1 MNFFKRT
8 LIFSVLMISSLLI
21 FSCESDDSINDS
33 SNPDVSELLT
43 EISTAPDMEFKFEG
57 KITDDAGIS
66 SIRIYYADWFLDKTI
81 QLKESPKEYD
91 LNYKFSTPENVT
103 VGSSHTVQV
112 EITDLGGNLVTREV
126 VVTLDLDVTNPE
138 LTFNSPQDGLNYISG
153 EPLPVSIEVSDNN
166 ELQSLHV
173 MSEDLNLDEVI
184 QFSNEEIN
192 FNYTNEIQIP
202 NELLGSVEL
211 TATVTDA
218 GGNETSKTINF
229 TISSDISYAQ
239 VFVVGG
245 PTWYDWDPSKAT
257 RMWQNPSNDEEFIVE
272 FYYNSG
278 TDFKF
283 LGQLDWSPYNW
294 GLNPNDN
301 TRITNSQDSE
311 GIELPDGDGYYR
323 VTFNPYQLD
332 YSYEKMTVDIDQKD
346 EMYLVGKGFVGYDLD
361 WSPADA
367 IPMTK
372 DSNNPYVFTID
383 IEFSDEVDL
392 KYLGQN
398 DGWGPY
404 DAGFE
409 VGGEQQLPVNYVK
422 GVTGDGSP
430 DLKFRQ
436 QAGTYRVNYDYFL
449 LRTTIQ
455 PVE

>member
-1 MNFFKRT
+1 MKYFKRT
-8 LIFSVLMISSLLI
+8 LILSVLIISSVLI

-43 EISTAPDMEFKFEG
+43 EISTAPEMEFTFEG

-81 QLKESPKEYD
+81 QLKESPKEYT
-91 LNYKFSTPENVT
+91 LNYKFSVPENVT

-112 EITDLGGNLVTREV
+112 DITDLGVNTITREV
-126 VVTLDLDVTNPE
+126 VVTLDLDVTSPE
-138 LTFNSPQDGLNYISG
+138 LKFNNPQDGLSYIAG
-153 EPLPVSIEVSDNN
+153 EALPISIDVSDDN
-166 ELQSLHV
+166 ELQSLNV
-173 MSEDLNLDEVI
+173 MSDALNLDEVI
-184 QFSNEEIN
+184 DFSNGETSY
-192 FNYTNEIQIP
+192 NYANEIQIP
-202 NELLGSVEL
+202 SELLGSVEL
-211 TATVTDA
+211 TVMVTDST
-218 GGNETSKTINF
+218 GNETSKTI
-229 TISSDISYAQ
+229 TIRISSDITYSQ

-257 RMWQNPSNDEEFIVE
+257 RMRQNPTNDEEFIVE

-283 LGQLDWSPYNW
+283 LGQQDWEPYNW
-294 GLNPNDN
+294 GLNPSDD
-301 TRITNSQDSE
+301 TQIINSQESE
-311 GIELPDGDGYYR
+311 AIELPDGDGYYR

-332 YSYEKMTVDIDQKD
+332 YSYEQLTVDIDQRD

-361 WSPADA
+361 WNPADA
-367 IPMTK
+367 IPMTR
-372 DSNNPYVFTID
+372 DSNNPYVFSID
-383 IEFSDEVDL
+383 IEFNDEVDL

-409 VGGEQQLPVNYVK
+409 TGGEQQLPINYVE

-430 DLKFRQ
+430 DLKFRE
-436 QAGTYRVNYDYFL
+436 QAGTYRITYDYFL

-455 PVE
+455 PID